1 MTGEVL
7 DIKGRQTV
15 SFRLNGREFK
25 HTFLVCSLPTEAA
38 GIMGIYFMTQA
49 GAMIDFDCCKLLL
62 NNNGRR
68 LRVHSDTHTGH
79 SAIAIFT

>member
-1 MTGEVL
+1 MTCEIL
-7 DIKGRQTV
+7 DTKGRQTV

-25 HTFLVCSLPTEAA
+25 HTFLVRSLPIEAA

-68 LRVHSDTHTGH
+68 PRVHRILIQ
-79 SAIAIFT
+79 AIAHSRFSQ

>member
-1 MTGEVL
+1 M
-7 DIKGRQTV
+7 
-15 SFRLNGREFK
+15 
-25 HTFLVCSLPTEAA
+25 HTFLVRSLPIEAA

-68 LRVHSDTHTGH
+68 PRVHRILIQ
-79 SAIAIFT
+79 AIAHSRFSQ